1 MSLPVSGGFQ
11 SFQSG
16 CGTCNASKDY
26 ADIYYSQSQQGGKK
40 RSTSTKKRSKKRS
53 TSTKKRST
61 STKKRSTSTKKPST
75 TTKKRT
81 TIRKMKK
88 MRGGS
93 KEGESQIQ
101 LTEQFIKEN
110 LGISFNTIGGGHS
123 LPTQYFGGKQ
133 IMESPGL
140 PGIGSGIEERFASVK
155 GGAKKSAVKKSTVKK
170 SAVKKSAVK
179 KSAVKK
185 SASKKKTSTTKK
197 RKSTKKSSKKKT
209 TSKKH

>member
-1 MSLPVSGGFQ
+1 MSVPVSGGFQ

-26 ADIYYSQSQQGGKK
+26 ADIYYSQNLTLSSPQQGGKK
-40 RSTSTKKRSKKRS
+40 RTTKKRS

-61 STKKRSTSTKKPST
+61 STKKRSTSTKKRST
-75 TTKKRT
+75 STKKRTT

-101 LTEQFIKEN
+101 LTEQFIKDN
-110 LGISFNTIGGGHS
+110 LGIAFQTVGGGQL
-123 LPTQYFGGKQ
+123 LPSRYFGGKS
-133 IMESPGL
+133 ITESHILPGL
-140 PGIGSGIEERFASVK
+140 GSGIEEKFASVK
-155 GGAKKSAVKKSTVKK
+155 GGAKKRTI
-170 SAVKKSAVK
+170 
-179 KSAVKK
+179 
-185 SASKKKTSTTKK
+185 KKKTSTKKRSTKRSTTTKK

-209 TSKKH
+209 TLKKH

>member
-1 MSLPVSGGFQ
+1 MSVPVSGGFQ

-26 ADIYYSQSQQGGKK
+26 ADIYYSQNLTLSSPQQGGKK
-40 RSTSTKKRSKKRS
+40 RTTKKRS

-61 STKKRSTSTKKPST
+61 STKKRSTSTKKRST
-75 TTKKRT
+75 STKKRTT

-101 LTEQFIKEN
+101 LTEQFIKDN
-110 LGISFNTIGGGHS
+110 LGIAFQTVGGGQP
-123 LPTQYFGGKQ
+123 LPSGYFGGKS
-133 IMESPGL
+133 ITESHILPGL
-140 PGIGSGIEERFASVK
+140 GSGIEEKFASVK
-155 GGAKKSAVKKSTVKK
+155 GGAKKRTI
-170 SAVKKSAVK
+170 
-179 KSAVKK
+179 
-185 SASKKKTSTTKK
+185 KKKTSTKKRSTKKSTTTKK

>member
-1 MSLPVSGGFQ
+1 MSVPVSGGFQ

-26 ADIYYSQSQQGGKK
+26 ADIYYSQNLTLSSPQQGGKK
-40 RSTSTKKRSKKRS
+40 RTTKKRS

-61 STKKRSTSTKKPST
+61 STKKRSTSTKKRST
-75 TTKKRT
+75 STKKRSTSTKKRSTT

-101 LTEQFIKEN
+101 LTEQFIKDN
-110 LGISFNTIGGGHS
+110 LGIAFQTVGGGQL
-123 LPTQYFGGKQ
+123 LPSRYFGGKS
-133 IMESPGL
+133 ITESHILPGL
-140 PGIGSGIEERFASVK
+140 GSGIEEKFASVK
-155 GGAKKSAVKKSTVKK
+155 GGAKKRTI
-170 SAVKKSAVK
+170 
-179 KSAVKK
+179 
-185 SASKKKTSTTKK
+185 KKKTSTKKRSTKKSTTTKK

-209 TSKKH
+209 TLKKH

>member
-1 MSLPVSGGFQ
+1 MSVPVSGGFQ

-26 ADIYYSQSQQGGKK
+26 ADIYYSQNPTLNSPQQGGKK
-40 RSTSTKKRSKKRS
+40 RTTKKRS

-61 STKKRSTSTKKPST
+61 STKKRSTSTKKRST
-75 TTKKRT
+75 STKKRTT

-101 LTEQFIKEN
+101 LTEQFIKDN
-110 LGISFNTIGGGHS
+110 LGIAFQTVGGGQPFPS
-123 LPTQYFGGKQ
+123 GYFGGKS
-133 IMESPGL
+133 ITESPIL
-140 PGIGSGIEERFASVK
+140 PGLGSGIEEKFASVK
-155 GGAKKSAVKKSTVKK
+155 GGAKKRTI
-170 SAVKKSAVK
+170 
-179 KSAVKK
+179 
-185 SASKKKTSTTKK
+185 KKKTSTKKRSTKKSTTTKK

>member
-1 MSLPVSGGFQ
+1 MSVPVSGGFQ

-26 ADIYYSQSQQGGKK
+26 ADIYYSQNPTLNSPQQGGKK
-40 RSTSTKKRSKKRS
+40 RT
-53 TSTKKRST
+53 TKKRST
-61 STKKRSTSTKKPST
+61 STKKRT
-75 TTKKRT
+75 T

-101 LTEQFIKEN
+101 LTEQFIKDN
-110 LGISFNTIGGGHS
+110 LGIAFQTVGGGQPFPS
-123 LPTQYFGGKQ
+123 GYFGGKS
-133 IMESPGL
+133 ITESPIL
-140 PGIGSGIEERFASVK
+140 PGLGSGIEEKFASVK
-155 GGAKKSAVKKSTVKK
+155 GGAKKRTI
-170 SAVKKSAVK
+170 
-179 KSAVKK
+179 
-185 SASKKKTSTTKK
+185 KKKTSTKKRSTKKSTTTKK

>member
-1 MSLPVSGGFQ
+1 MSVPVSGGFQ

-26 ADIYYSQSQQGGKK
+26 ADIYYSQNLTLSSPQQGGKK
-40 RSTSTKKRSKKRS
+40 RTTKKRS

-61 STKKRSTSTKKPST
+61 STKKRSTSTKKRST
-75 TTKKRT
+75 STKKRSTSTKKRTT

-101 LTEQFIKEN
+101 LTEQFIKDN
-110 LGISFNTIGGGHS
+110 LGIAFQTVGGGQL
-123 LPTQYFGGKQ
+123 LPSRYFGGKS
-133 IMESPGL
+133 ITESHILPGL
-140 PGIGSGIEERFASVK
+140 GSGIEEKFASVK
-155 GGAKKSAVKKSTVKK
+155 GGAKKRTI
-170 SAVKKSAVK
+170 
-179 KSAVKK
+179 
-185 SASKKKTSTTKK
+185 KKKTSTKKRSTKKSTTTKK

-209 TSKKH
+209 TLKKH

>member
-1 MSLPVSGGFQ
+1 MSVPVSGGFQ

-26 ADIYYSQSQQGGKK
+26 ADIYYSQNPTLNSPQQGGKK
-40 RSTSTKKRSKKRS
+40 RATKKRS

-61 STKKRSTSTKKPST
+61 STKKRSTSTKKRST
-75 TTKKRT
+75 STKKRTT

-110 LGISFNTIGGGHS
+110 LGIAFQTVGGGQS
-123 LPTQYFGGKQ
+123 LPSQYFGGKS
-133 IMESPGL
+133 IIESPIL
-140 PGIGSGIEERFASVK
+140 PGLGSGIEEKFASVK
-155 GGAKKSAVKKSTVKK
+155 GGAKKRTI
-170 SAVKKSAVK
+170 
-179 KSAVKK
+179 
-185 SASKKKTSTTKK
+185 KKKTSTKKRSTKKSTTTKK